1 MKSQEQHII
10 DGIINKDEKIL
21 RSFYTAHKKQLT
33 LFIYRQ
39 FNEQELAEDL
49 TQEIFIDF
57 IEGIRDFRGG
67 SSLKTYL
74 FTIARHKVIDYIR
87 KKKIK
92 KILFSALPQIV
103 VEKAAS
109 VLFNDEL
116 SKSELNEKIHKTI
129 NSLPNDYRVVLR
141 LKYIEGYKVKDIAQK
156 LSLSFKSTESIL
168 FRARIAFIKVY
179 GVYEI

>member
-1 MKSQEQHII
+1 M
-10 DGIINKDEKIL
+10 NRDEKIL
-21 RSFYTAHKKQLT
+21 RSFYLAHKKQIT
-33 LFIYRQ
+33 QFIFRQ
-39 FNEQELAEDL
+39 FKERELSEDL
-49 TQEIFIDF
+49 TQEAFIDF

-92 KILFSALPQIV
+92 KVLFSALPQII

-109 VLFNDEL
+109 VLFDDEL
-116 SKSELNEKIHKTI
+116 GKGELSEKIYKTI
-129 NSLPNDYRVVLR
+129 SSLPNDYGVVLR

-168 FRARIAFIKVY
+168 FRARAAFIKVF